1 MNGRIAAT
9 LAFAALIAG
18 PALAAD
24 PKVDAA
30 VAAFAAVANDPAK
43 VKIYC
48 EMSKAMNSMGDDEKD
63 EAKAAELDKKLG
75 DYMAQLGAD
84 FQKAWDTGADVDPE
98 SGDGQ
103 AMSAALDKLEAK
115 CGS

>member
-1 MNGRIAAT
+1 MIGRIAAT
-9 LAFAALIAG
+9 LAFAVLLAG

-30 VAAFAAVANDPAK
+30 VAAFAAVENDAAK
-43 VKIYC
+43 LKIYC
-48 EMSKAMNSMGDDEKD
+48 DMSKAMNSLGNDEQD
-63 EAKAAELDKKLG
+63 EAKAAELDKQLG
-75 DYMAQLGAD
+75 EYMNKLGAD

-115 CGS
+115 CGG